1 MSLQLNAQASSVYV
15 AQTSNNKA
23 QGKYKILSG
32 DIALVAKISLVAA
45 LALTAVALA

>member
-1 MSLQLNAQASSVYV
+1 MSLQVNAQASSVYV

-23 QGKYKILSG
+23 QGYKILSG
-32 DIALVAKISLVAA
+32 NIALVAKISLVAA